1 MVLSLARWPVKSMG
15 GEPADELA
23 IDGRGVVGDRA
34 YAVVWGSVAVT
45 ARLAPRLL
53 AWSAAGTDGAVVVTA
68 PGGRAFAA
76 GDPALPAALSGDLG
90 REVALAHDERGQQDV
105 PETVH
110 LVTRGAIAALGDELG
125 ATLDPRRFR
134 ANVVAELDEPEWSPG
149 QPVRIG
155 DAELVVDQPC
165 LRCAIPTFDPDTQL
179 RSPHLLKHLQRHHG
193 AAFGVYLRPL
203 GEATIR
209 VGDAIEIG

>member
-1 MVLSLARWPVKSMG
+1 MPHGAVISLARWPVKSMG
-15 GEPADELA
+15 GEPAEELA
-23 IDGRGVVGDRA
+23 LDGRGVIGDRA
-34 YAVVWGSVAVT
+34 YAVVWGSVRVT
-45 ARLAPRLL
+45 ARLLPRLL
-53 AWSAAGTDGAVVVTA
+53 AWSAAGTVLTA
-68 PGGRAFAA
+68 PDGRTFDAT
-76 GDPALPAALSGDLG
+76 DPRLPRALSEDLG

-105 PETVH
+105 PHTVH
-110 LVTRGAIAALGDELG
+110 LVTEGAIAALGAELG

-203 GEATIR
+203 GAATIR